1 MLKVNFYKNKRQ
13 NDKNFGKVYVRA
25 SNSKPITIAELS
37 EHMAEH
43 STVFSPATVLGV
55 LTEAVKCI
63 RELCLMGVP
72 VKLENLCIV
81 KPSVLAKPA
90 NDVEH
95 FDLKENIKGVR
106 LQFTGTG
113 KCTRAEITDDAMIGY
128 TSLAKR
134 IKNGE
139 LILSNTKGEYI
150 EDVGGNDGGGTV
162 NP

>member
-25 SNSKPITIAELS
+25 ANSTPIGIRELS
-37 EHMAEH
+37 AHMAEH
-43 STVFSPATVLGV
+43 STVFSEATVLGV

-72 VKLENLCIV
+72 VKLENFCIV
-81 KPSVLAKPA
+81 KPSVMSKPA
-90 NDVEH
+90 NDVEN
-95 FDLKENIKGVR
+95 FDLQSNVKGVR

-113 KCTRAEITDDAMIGY
+113 KCTREEISDDAMIGY

-139 LILSNTKGEYI
+139 LILSNAKGEYI
-150 EDVGGNDGGGTV
+150 EDVGGNGGGGTV

>member
-25 SNSKPITIAELS
+25 ANSNPIGIRELS

-43 STVFSPATVLGV
+43 STVFSEATVLGV
-55 LTEAVKCI
+55 LTESVKCI

-72 VKLENLCIV
+72 VKLEDLCII
-81 KPSVLAKPA
+81 KPSVMCKPA

-95 FDLKENIKGVR
+95 FDIRENIKGTR

-113 KCTRAEITDDAMIGY
+113 KCTRAEISDDAVIGY
-128 TSLAKR
+128 TTMASK
-134 IKNGE
+134 IKSGQ
-139 LILSNTKGEYI
+139 LHLSNTKGQYLEE
-150 EDVGGNDGGGTV
+150 EDQGGGTV